1 MKDEPQTE
9 TASFGFKE
17 VPKTE
22 KASLVREVF
31 SSVATRYDLM
41 NDAMSGGLHRLWKDA
56 AAAKLNPQP
65 GELILDVAGGTGDI
79 ARRLKKLGDRA
90 AGRRGLEP
98 PEIHVIDINPEMLEA
113 GRKRGEDG
121 LFWHEGDAENL
132 PVDDHVADAYI
143 ISFGIRNCT
152 DIPAVLR
159 EAHRVLKP
167 GGRFF
172 SLEFSRLAVG
182 GLEPVYDFYSFNAIP
197 ALGKLLANDAESY
210 RYLVESIRRFPD
222 QETFLGMIRD
232 AGFKRAAYRNM
243 AGGVCALHWGWAV

>member
-1 MKDEPQTE
+1 MTDSLSND
-9 TASFGFKE
+9 TASFGFKD
-17 VPKTE
+17 VPKAE
-22 KASLVREVF
+22 KAGRVRAVF
-31 SSVATRYDLM
+31 DSVASKYDLM
-41 NDAMSGGLHRLWKDA
+41 NDAMSGGMHRLWKDA
-56 AAAKLNPQP
+56 AAAKFNPQP

-90 AGRRGLEP
+90 AKRRGLEP
-98 PEIHVIDINPEMLEA
+98 PEIHVIDINAEMLAA
-113 GRKRGEDG
+113 GRARGEDG

-132 PVDDHVADAYI
+132 PVDDAAADAYI

-152 DIPAVLR
+152 DIAKVLR
-159 EAHRVLKP
+159 EARRVLKP

-172 SLEFSRLAVG
+172 CLEFSRLAVG

-197 ALGKLLANDAESY
+197 ALGKLLANDADSY

-232 AGFKRAAYRNM
+232 AGFKRAGYRNM